1 MCMFS
6 PALQMQTS
14 LLPCPFSW
22 MLSSTTS
29 HKDVPEYLP
38 ITSEAFGSQLA
49 EPSPVTVTL
58 ERTRLGP
65 DDDGRGVE
73 SDIASSRRLSFC
85 EVAAFDRHLV

>member
-1 MCMFS
+1 MCMFF

-38 ITSEAFGSQLA
+38 IEAFGSQLA

-58 ERTRLGP
+58 ERTRLDP

-73 SDIASSRRLSFC
+73 SDIASSRRVNFC
-85 EVAAFDRHLV
+85 DVAALDRHLV